1 MELKN
6 KTKAKIRDGKP
17 VVGASV
23 GLEGPV
29 ANKIMGQAGFDFLL
43 IDAQHD
49 AIGVES
55 LDRRIRG
62 LLPTESEIIVR
73 VLWNDGPLINQAL
86 DMGADGV
93 IVPMVNTRDHA
104 EGAVTASKYRPDGT
118 RSWSPL
124 RPERYGGPEA
134 YARMANNELLVL
146 PQIETAEA
154 VENLDDILQVEG
166 IDGLLVGPTDLAIS
180 LGHAPQM
187 GVPEVDEVISHVL
200 ARCRSF
206 DVPFGIFTTSLETAE
221 HWLSSGG
228 QIAIA
233 VGDVGFLTEGAAR
246 AAGEA
251 AEMLRRLQADA

>member
-1 MELKN
+1 MELGN
-6 KTKAKIRDGKP
+6 KTKAKIREGKP

-23 GLEGPV
+23 SLESPV

-43 IDAQHD
+43 IDAQHNP
-49 AIGVES
+49 IGVES
-55 LDRRIRG
+55 LDRLISG

-93 IVPMVNTRDHA
+93 IIPMVNTREQA
-104 EGAVTASKYRPDGT
+104 EGAVAASKYRPDGT

-134 YARMANNELLVL
+134 YARVANEELLVL
-146 PQIETAEA
+146 PQVETAEA
-154 VENLDDILQVEG
+154 VENLDDILQVDG
-166 IDGLLVGPTDLAIS
+166 IDAIMVGPTDLAIS
-180 LGHAPQM
+180 LGHPPRI
-187 GVPEVDEVISHVL
+187 GVPEVDEVIAHVL

-206 DVPFGIFTTSLETAE
+206 DVPFGIFTNALETAE
-221 HWLSSGG
+221 HWLTSGG

-233 VGDVGFLTEGAAR
+233 VGDVGLLTEGAAR
-246 AAGEA
+246 AAGEI
-251 AEMLRRLQADA
+251 AEMLRRLQAGA